1 MKKFLVLGIA
11 ASAVTLSGCSTLFNS
26 GSQTIVATSPDKNVN
41 VDVTTASSTYQTT
54 LPTTIV
60 TDPSSTRD
68 VTIKVNDKCYKD
80 TSVTVHKSVAPSY
93 WANLLNGWGFL
104 IDYATGDMWKYDSQV
119 LVPTE
124 KKTDCV
130 EANKSK

>member
-1 MKKFLVLGIA
+1 MKKILTLGIA
-11 ASAVTLSGCSTLFNS
+11 ASVLTLSGCSTMFNS
-26 GSQTIVATSPDKNVN
+26 GSQTIVATAPDKNVN

-60 TDPSSTRD
+60 TAPSSTRD
-68 VTIKVNDKCYKD
+68 VTIKVDDKCYKN
-80 TSVTVHKSVAPSY
+80 TSVTVNKSVTPSY
-93 WANLLNGWGFL
+93 WANILNGWGFL

-130 EANKSK
+130 ASKS

>member
-1 MKKFLVLGIA
+1 MKKLIALGIA
-11 ASAVTLSGCSTLFNS
+11 ASVVTLSGCSTMFNS

-60 TDPSSTRD
+60 TNPSSTRD
-68 VTIKVNDKCYKD
+68 VTIKVNDKCYKN
-80 TSVTVHKSVAPSY
+80 TSVTVHKSVTPSY
-93 WANLLNGWGFL
+93 WANILNGWGFL
-104 IDYATGDMWKYDSQV
+104 IDYATGDMWKYDNQV

-124 KKTDCV
+124 KKADCDTV
-130 EANKSK
+130 AKNN